1 MPIIRRE
8 IYRFADLWNTHTIR
22 YQRGR
27 PNLPTGKPIIL
38 YHHPDPPAQSYAIL
52 PCPDTLKLLQQD
64 VYSYGK
70 FRLLMSDLC
79 AYRNY
84 FYIDPDEYLPKATQE
99 WCLMQLNHIGIQG
112 PITSSMKYG
121 DGIPTHRVAYLYLRE
136 MGNNFIRRGGDLTLS
151 VKPTGTYSWV
161 GVGEP
166 VSEVPNGIVIDL
178 DIDQHLDEMDSIDIS
193 PELYPE
199 MDGLAAGSE

>member
-1 MPIIRRE
+1 
-8 IYRFADLWNTHTIR
+8 
-22 YQRGR
+22 
-27 PNLPTGKPIIL
+27 
-38 YHHPDPPAQSYAIL
+38 
-52 PCPDTLKLLQQD
+52 
-64 VYSYGK
+64 
-70 FRLLMSDLC
+70 MSDLC

-84 FYIDPDEYLPKATQE
+84 FSIDPDEYLPKATPE

-112 PITSSMKYG
+112 PITSSMKYE
-121 DGIPTHRVAYLYLRE
+121 DGILIRRVACLRVYVRE
-136 MGNNFIRRGGDLTLS
+136 VGNNFIRRGGDLTLS

-178 DIDQHLDEMDSIDIS
+178 DIDQHLDEMDSIVIS

>member
-1 MPIIRRE
+1 
-8 IYRFADLWNTHTIR
+8 
-22 YQRGR
+22 
-27 PNLPTGKPIIL
+27 
-38 YHHPDPPAQSYAIL
+38 
-52 PCPDTLKLLQQD
+52 
-64 VYSYGK
+64 
-70 FRLLMSDLC
+70 MSDLC
-79 AYRNY
+79 PYRNY

-112 PITSSMKYG
+112 LITSSMKYE

-136 MGNNFIRRGGDLTLS
+136 MGNNFIIRGGDLTLS
-151 VKPTGTYSWV
+151 VKPMRTYSWV
-161 GVGEP
+161 GVGGP

-178 DIDQHLDEMDSIDIS
+178 DIDQRLDEMDSIDIS